1 MSKVRNIKLK
11 VKLIILCIYV
21 FAMGGYGLLCGTV
34 GMGYLTR
41 DAMTFMGETVEQSTT
56 LDQETKAQI
65 QEFKTKLNNDKN
77 TRQHRF
83 FIIMTVL
90 FILTLINLIYI
101 ILDVIKTVKEDTEY
115 AILLANGDFSK
126 DMKEQN
132 MDRLDEL
139 GALGQGLNQIKTNMH
154 QLVHQI
160 QTEVTNLDGVVSATK
175 ENLETVVTDVGE
187 VTDLTQQLAAGNE
200 ETAASAEQVNVM
212 AQEIDTVA
220 RNIAERAQ
228 DGAGRVSEIHKRA
241 EMTKTDVVEQRA
253 HTRKMNSEIE
263 ESLTVALQNAKVVEQ
278 IGVLAETIMDIS
290 NQTNLLSLNASIE
303 AARAG
308 EAGKGFA
315 VVADEI
321 RNLAEQSSNTVG
333 NIQEVT
339 QKVTE
344 AVTNL
349 TEDSEKL
356 LQFVSKDVA
365 GSFDKFE
372 EMADSYNDD
381 AQYVNDLISDF
392 SAVSQELLAS
402 IDGVSN
408 AVNDVSQ
415 ASTEG
420 AQNTTDI
427 AQNTIAIKEEMQR
440 MSDQM
445 QKVNQ
450 TCTEL
455 TTDVERFV
463 VE

>member
-1 MSKVRNIKLK
+1 
-11 VKLIILCIYV
+11 
-21 FAMGGYGLLCGTV
+21 
-34 GMGYLTR
+34 
-41 DAMTFMGETVEQSTT
+41 
-56 LDQETKAQI
+56 
-65 QEFKTKLNNDKN
+65 
-77 TRQHRF
+77 
-83 FIIMTVL
+83 
-90 FILTLINLIYI
+90 
-101 ILDVIKTVKEDTEY
+101 
-115 AILLANGDFSK
+115 
-126 DMKEQN
+126 
-132 MDRLDEL
+132 
-139 GALGQGLNQIKTNMH
+139 
-154 QLVHQI
+154 
-160 QTEVTNLDGVVSATK
+160 
-175 ENLETVVTDVGE
+175 
-187 VTDLTQQLAAGNE
+187 
-200 ETAASAEQVNVM
+200 M